1 MKLSRFFNN
10 KGFTLVELLIV
21 IVIIG
26 ILSIAI
32 FAAIDP
38 IDQTRR
44 GQDTAARS
52 FATQIS
58 QAVTRYYAT
67 YGQYPWEDS
76 SLTSPTIPNAS
87 TGTDLDAFS
96 ESIGVLVNSG
106 ELNQNFTQIAAPYED
121 KIFVGFNSTTD
132 QVAVCFKPASK
143 AFKKDANNVYSQAGS
158 EGTCDTSTRNDC
170 YICLK

>member
-1 MKLSRFFNN
+1 MKNTLN

-44 GQDTAARS
+44 GQDTATRS

-58 QAVTRYYAT
+58 QAITRYYANN
-67 YGQYPWEDS
+67 GSYPWTDVEPS
-76 SLTSPTIPNAS
+76 ATALNELL
-87 TGTDLDAFS
+87 GTDKPIS
-96 ESIGVLVNSG
+96 TLVSAG
-106 ELNQNFTQIAAPYED
+106 ELNQNFEQIAKPYAD
-121 KIFVGFNSTTD
+121 KIFVTESQTEGVS
-132 QVAVCFKPASK
+132 VCFKPASK
-143 AFKKDANNVYSQAGS
+143 AFKTDPNNIYDKQG
-158 EGTCDTSTRNDC
+158 TSTLQSGGTPTCRGTTDTC
-170 YICLK
+170 HICIK